1 MGLGDRGCS
10 AVQGTSVPSCWA
22 IESIA
27 AADGGNTFERLGEAA
42 MVDLLGMFR
51 RRPVKRGPPGFARS
65 REDITALGD
74 SMGGML
80 TSPVRDAPP
89 LARNAL
95 SPALDL
101 PRAEK
106 PRPAPVKS
114 AARTNGATAPR
125 LAPRAGYLAVH
136 SVEKSFG
143 TRQVVRGVSI
153 YVRRGEAV
161 GLLGPNGAGK
171 TTVFY
176 MITGLIKADRGAIE
190 LDGHDVTKLPMY
202 QRARLGI
209 GYLPQE
215 ASIFRGLTVEQNI
228 RAVLEVVEPS
238 RKKREAELDSLLDEF
253 NITRLRRT
261 PSIALSGGER
271 RRVEIARALATRP
284 NYMLLDEPF
293 AGIDPIAVGDIQD
306 LVRHLTNRGIGVLI
320 TDHNVRETLGLTDRA
335 YIVYAGEILT
345 EGSPDEIVSD
355 PDVRRLYLGEE
366 FRL

>member
-1 MGLGDRGCS
+1 
-10 AVQGTSVPSCWA
+10 
-22 IESIA
+22 
-27 AADGGNTFERLGEAA
+27 
-42 MVDLLGMFR
+42 MVDLLSMFR
-51 RRPVKRGPPGFARS
+51 RRPAKRGPPGFARP

-74 SMGGML
+74 TIGDML

-89 LARNAL
+89 MAREAIPVAHDV
-95 SPALDL
+95 SPPQPGA
-101 PRAEK
+101 PAASGGNR
-106 PRPAPVKS
+106 PRPP
-114 AARTNGATAPR
+114 RTKVNGATAPR
-125 LAPRAGYLAVH
+125 LAKRAGYLAVH

-238 RKKREAELDSLLDEF
+238 RKKREAELNSLLEEF
-253 NITRLRRT
+253 NITRLRKT

-345 EGSPDEIVSD
+345 EGNPEEIVNN